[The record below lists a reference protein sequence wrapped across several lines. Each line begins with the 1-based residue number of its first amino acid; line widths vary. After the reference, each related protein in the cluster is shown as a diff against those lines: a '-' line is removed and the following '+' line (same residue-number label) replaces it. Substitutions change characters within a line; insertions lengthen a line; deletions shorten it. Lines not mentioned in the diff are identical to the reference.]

1 MTDKSSPSDWNPQD
15 EHVLEDQIDAYDAMR
30 HRCPVAYS
38 DTHQWSLFRHRD
50 VLRVLEDHETF
61 SNRVSAHL
69 SVPNGMDPP
78 EHTAY
83 RSVIEPY
90 FEPERMAW
98 FEPICRDLAT
108 ELVAQLPR
116 GQAVELMG
124 TFARTFALQVQC
136 AFLGWPLAMQ
146 EPLREWFRKNQ
157 AATLARDHP
166 ALKEIAA
173 EFSAYIA
180 GLLRERREAGDAAPE
195 DVTTSLMRAKVHN
208 RYLND
213 EEIVSILRNWTAGE
227 IGSIAASV
235 GIVVEFLARK
245 PLLQQELRDKP
256 EKLPEAIDEILRLHG
271 PLVANRRVVKRPVN
285 IGGRDIKAGDQLQ
298 LLWVSANRDE
308 EVFEDAAEFRWDRE
322 PSDNL
327 LYGAGVHV
335 CPGAPLARLE
345 LRVIMEE
352 LLDATGEIVP
362 APDTRPA
369 RAVYP
374 ASGFSHLEVWI
385 D

>member
-1 MTDKSSPSDWNPQD
+1 MTDKTSQFDWNPLAD
-15 EHVLEDQIDAYDAMR
+15 HVLENQIDAYDAMR
-30 HRCPVAYS
+30 QSCPVAYS
-38 DTHQWSLFRHRD
+38 ATHQWSLFSHGD

-61 SNRVSAHL
+61 SSVVSAHL

-78 EHTAY
+78 EHTVY

-90 FEPERMAW
+90 FEPERMAQ
-98 FEPICRDLAT
+98 FEPVCRDLAAG
-108 ELVAQLPR
+108 LVARLPR
-116 GQAVELMG
+116 GQEVELMA

-166 ALKEIAA
+166 ALKNIAE
-173 EFSAYIA
+173 EFSTYIA
-180 GLLRERREAGDAAPE
+180 DLLRERRKAGDAAPA
-195 DVTTSLMRAKVHN
+195 DVTTSLMSEKVYD
-208 RYLND
+208 RYLHD

-235 GIVVEFLARK
+235 GILVEFLARN
-245 PLLQQELRDKP
+245 PLLQGELREQP
-256 EKLPEAIDEILRLHG
+256 EKLPEAIDEILRFHG
-271 PLVANRRVVKRPVN
+271 PLVANRRVAKCPVHL
-285 IGGRDIKAGDQLQ
+285 GGRDINAGDQLQ

-308 EVFEDAAEFRWDRE
+308 EVFKDAEQFRWGRD
-322 PSDNL
+322 PADNL

-352 LLDATGEIVP
+352 LLKATSEIALVPDA
-362 APDTRPA
+362 RHA

-374 ASGFSHLEVWI
+374 ASGFSHLEVQVT
-385 D
+385 

>member
-1 MTDKSSPSDWNPQD
+1 MTDKTSQFDWNPLAD
-15 EHVLEDQIDAYDAMR
+15 HVLENQIDAYDAMR
-30 HRCPVAYS
+30 QSCPVAYS
-38 DTHQWSLFRHRD
+38 ATHQWSLFSHGD

-61 SNRVSAHL
+61 SSVVSAHL

-78 EHTAY
+78 EHTVY

-90 FEPERMAW
+90 FEPERMAQ
-98 FEPICRDLAT
+98 FEPVCRDLAAG
-108 ELVAQLPR
+108 LVARLPR
-116 GQAVELMG
+116 GQEVELMA

-166 ALKEIAA
+166 ALKNIAE
-173 EFSAYIA
+173 EFSTYIA
-180 GLLRERREAGDAAPE
+180 DLLRERRKAGDAAPA
-195 DVTTSLMRAKVHN
+195 DVTTSLMHAKVQD
-208 RYLND
+208 RYLHD
-213 EEIVSILRNWTAGE
+213 DEIVSILRNWTAGE

-235 GIVVEFLARK
+235 GILVEFLARN
-245 PLLQQELRDKP
+245 PLLQGELREQP
-256 EKLPEAIDEILRLHG
+256 EKLPEAIDEILRFHG
-271 PLVANRRVVKRPVN
+271 PLVANRRVAKCPVHL
-285 IGGRDIKAGDQLQ
+285 GGRDIKAGDQLQ

-308 EVFEDAAEFRWDRE
+308 EVFKNAEQFRWGRD
-322 PSDNL
+322 PADNL

-352 LLDATGEIVP
+352 LLKATSEIALVPDA
-362 APDTRPA
+362 RHA

-374 ASGFSHLEVWI
+374 ASGFSHLEVQVT
-385 D
+385 